1 MDDLLPYYERE
12 LAQMRRDM
20 ERFAQRYPDAAA
32 RLSITGGQSTD
43 PHVERLLQSFA
54 LLAAHTAARLDDDYP
69 EFTEALLNSVYPHY
83 LRPFPSC
90 SIAWFDAQ
98 GELGRMTAPAFI
110 PRGTVFDTKTGHCRF
125 RTVYDVAVAPV
136 RVADARYLKTPS
148 ARSDVKLPADTSG
161 LLSLSLET
169 LQPNFALSALAP
181 TLRLHLQGAVG
192 TAGTI
197 LDAMLLQSTAIFVE
211 GDDGRWTA
219 LPESPFA
226 AVGFGTEEELLDAE
240 PLDGQDGRFPFR
252 LFSEYFAFPAKF
264 SFVDLDI
271 ASIVAA
277 AGAERRVTLHLAV
290 CGVPRDSWTEQ
301 RLSTCS
307 VDSFRLFCTPVV
319 NLFAMQGLQVKQDEV
334 TGGWPIAARKGK
346 GPYAEVWSVD
356 DVTYEKTGRCGRKR
370 QAIPPLASLS
380 HSEAAGP
387 DGPFWLGQRL
397 ETDDGPRLA
406 LSLVGIDGKPARV
419 DIEQLNVD
427 VTCSNGA
434 RPNQLETDR
443 PEGDMKCEK
452 GAPVRR
458 VVFLSKPTLPVSLP
472 VKGAAAWKIIA
483 QFSRHP
489 SQLGASGLEPI
500 KAMLRQFASLSTE
513 RMDFIG
519 RIVALRPRAKHLLIP
534 GPPAPSL
541 VRGLELILV
550 LDEYAFAGKSMATFG
565 AVMERF
571 FASYLMTNEYLEL
584 LLRSSNTGVDLWQG
598 MPRAGCIEAI

>member
-12 LAQMRRDM
+12 LAQLRRDM
-20 ERFAQRYPDAAA
+20 ERFAELHPNAAA
-32 RLSITGGQSTD
+32 RLSITGGQSSD
-43 PHVERLLQSFA
+43 PYVERLLQSFA
-54 LLAAHTAARLDDDYP
+54 LLTAHTAARLDDDNP
-69 EFTEALLNSVYPHY
+69 EFTEAFLNSVYPHY

-98 GELGRMTAPAFI
+98 GELGRMTAPAHI
-110 PRGTVFDTKTGHCRF
+110 PRGTIFDTKSGHCRF

-148 ARSDVKLPADTSG
+148 TRSGVKLPADTSG

-169 LQPNFALSALAP
+169 ARPNFALSALGA
-181 TLRLHLQGAVG
+181 TLRLHLQGAIG

-197 LDAMLLQSTAIFVE
+197 LDAMLLQSAAFFVE

-219 LPESPFA
+219 LPESPLA
-226 AVGFGTEEELLDAE
+226 AVGFGAQEELLDAD
-240 PLDGQDGRFPFR
+240 PHDGQDGRFPFR

-271 ASIVAA
+271 ATIVAA
-277 AGAERRVTLHLAV
+277 AGAERRVTLHMAI

-307 VDSFRLFCTPVV
+307 TDSFRLFCTPVV
-319 NLFAMQGLQVKQDEV
+319 NLFAMPGLQVKQDEV
-334 TGGWPIAARKGK
+334 TGNWPIAARKGK
-346 GPYAEVWSVD
+346 GPYAEIWSVD
-356 DVTYEKTGRCGRKR
+356 DVTYEPAERFGRKR
-370 QAIPPLASLS
+370 QTIPPLASLS

-387 DGPFWLGQRL
+387 DGPFWIRQRL
-397 ETDDGPRLA
+397 ETDKGPRLA
-406 LSLVGIDGKPARV
+406 LSLVGIDGKPAQAS
-419 DIEQLNVD
+419 IEQLDVD
-427 VTCSNGA
+427 VTCSNGD
-434 RPNQLETDR
+434 RPNQLETGQ

-458 VVFLSKPTLPVSLP
+458 IVLLSKPTLPASLP

-489 SQLGASGLEPI
+489 SQLGSSGLEPI
-500 KAMLRQFASLSTE
+500 KAMLRQFATLSTE
-513 RMDFIG
+513 RTDFLG
-519 RIVALRPRAKHLLIP
+519 RIVALRARAKHLLTP

-541 VRGLELILV
+541 VRGLELILL